1 MSERFTEIERAT
13 TELTV
18 AGGPKVR
25 IHLPPAKSSANF
37 RSLSGGRI
45 GVRTTWRSCPA
56 TSSFA
61 RGRLVAGMFQR
72 EEAHAAPSDFGQ
84 PKSGTDRGASVRS
97 KSENSAAVTGRR
109 RGRHGECAAGRGSG
123 LFKAAGLSDG
133 ARLMA
138 DWRSA
143 YHRCI
148 AARPPD
154 SSTGNAV
161 NGEGAAGALS
171 VVSVPG
177 AWSTV
182 PAFRGLCAATARD
195 CTAAL
200 ATGGSST
207 RTIFTTAAPARP
219 RAMTAASN
227 KAEPASR
234 TRDLPLGGR
243 IWSLGAG
250 ASRLRRSSAIRT
262 QAGC

>member
-1 MSERFTEIERAT
+1 
-13 TELTV
+13 
-18 AGGPKVR
+18 
-25 IHLPPAKSSANF
+25 
-37 RSLSGGRI
+37 
-45 GVRTTWRSCPA
+45 
-56 TSSFA
+56 
-61 RGRLVAGMFQR
+61 MFQR

-84 PKSGTDRGASVRS
+84 PKSGTDGGASVRS

-123 LFKAAGLSDG
+123 LCKAAGLSDG

-161 NGEGAAGALS
+161 DGEGAAGALS
-171 VVSVPG
+171 VVSVPE
-177 AWSTV
+177 AWSAV

-200 ATGGSST
+200 ATGGFST

-243 IWSLGAG
+243 IWSPGAG

-262 QAGC
+262 QTGC

>member
-1 MSERFTEIERAT
+1 M
-13 TELTV
+13 
-18 AGGPKVR
+18 
-25 IHLPPAKSSANF
+25 
-37 RSLSGGRI
+37 
-45 GVRTTWRSCPA
+45 RTTWRSCPA

-84 PKSGTDRGASVRS
+84 PKSGTDGGASVRS

-123 LFKAAGLSDG
+123 LCKAAGLSDG

-177 AWSTV
+177 PGLPFPRSEGSARRPPGTV
-182 PAFRGLCAATARD
+182 RRPWL
-195 CTAAL
+195 L
-200 ATGGSST
+200 AGS
-207 RTIFTTAAPARP
+207 PH
-219 RAMTAASN
+219 
-227 KAEPASR
+227 
-234 TRDLPLGGR
+234 G
-243 IWSLGAG
+243 
-250 ASRLRRSSAIRT
+250 RSSQLPHRP
-262 QAGC
+262 GRER